1 MTAIETTFLER
12 TPASAAH
19 AATAA
24 EVMPGGDT
32 RAAGHHPPYQLT
44 MVRGEGAHLTDL
56 DGHRYID
63 LIGNFTSLCHG
74 NAYAPI
80 VEAATRAAAAGS
92 NWPARNE
99 SAVELA
105 ETSKL
110 PALQTARRA
119 EQPEREIRELGKPAP
134 AFDEDVL
141 SP

>member
-12 TPASAAH
+12 TRASAAH
-19 AATAA
+19 AAKAA

-56 DGHRYID
+56 DGHRYLD

-80 VEAATRAAAAGS
+80 VEAALPGVSDLTLTVFQGAFDATYLADRNLTFEPWTLPADRNTRELWTRA
-92 NWPARNE
+92 PADPTRT
-99 SAVELA
+99 V
-105 ETSKL
+105 T
-110 PALQTARRA
+110 R
-119 EQPEREIRELGKPAP
+119 
-134 AFDEDVL
+134 
-141 SP
+141 